1 MSEALPRLR
10 ELFIPHHLPNLIRAI
25 LARPRL
31 VMWLQIAL
39 VAYLMMFLAAPPAMA
54 APPNPLEA
62 LDRADSAGYQISNY
76 NVEYLIDQ
84 LSLDAPGQ
92 NMTAWFVKFVWDGYR
107 YGIGAAA
114 LIIDLALG
122 FGWLDYLTYPVEQT
136 AEVLDK
142 LLDQIPAAR
151 EFLITLA
158 IGWGITRMWLG
169 QAARGLTDM
178 VGSMAAWG
186 ISAAILVNPVTWL
199 TGPEGVLPKTKEA
212 GQQFS
217 AQLVDP
223 DAAAGAADPA
233 DAAGSLA
240 QQIATIFVRKP
251 HQFVAYG
258 GLSDGGG
265 CEQTYNDNLTNS
277 GKDLANAMLKCWPD
291 AESTIKNPSTVTL
304 LTAVIIAFGALI
316 LIGIAVLCSAVIL
329 YEVVNILIAGIQ
341 LVWELFRSVGPGGS
355 YLGLFGQFWNVVE
368 SILAMLF
375 VIMINALYLG
385 VVTYTFTNW
394 EEEMITMFLIVDV
407 ILLVMIA
414 VILRTRAKLRKHFE
428 RMKERTRAKGKN
440 APVPQRLQSMGRGG
454 FAAGVSTAAGSK
466 FANVAG
472 RAGSRVARG
481 AVGVG
486 RRAGGM
492 ALAPARAATRT
503 VSRPGF
509 MGARLGSGMLH
520 KAGIHDKASH
530 RKIRG
535 VAHSMGERKWRKKE
549 AKRAEKR
556 EMRQERRVRG
566 KHWTWGGGTRDVEQR
581 AAMQERNLSA
591 APGSRGKRP
600 QRRSSA
606 QPGPE
611 QEPRPSRRRSSAP
624 SSRQQGSADTASR
637 HANPGQ
643 DSAKRPGRSQAP
655 ASRSGARATPQP
667 GRSQPGTSGGTGSAK
682 DRLNAKMRSR
692 ARSTG
697 PRPQTTRRVR
707 QAADRARSSAA

>member
-1 MSEALPRLR
+1 MSEAFPRLR
-10 ELFIPHHLPNLIRAI
+10 ELFLPHHLPNLIRAI

-31 VMWLQIAL
+31 FMWLQIAL
-39 VAYLMMFLAAPPAMA
+39 IAYLTMFLAAPPAMA
-54 APPNPLEA
+54 APPNPLAA
-62 LDRADSAGYQISNY
+62 LDRADSSGYLISNY

-92 NMTAWFVKFVWDGYR
+92 NMTAWFVKLVWDGYR

-151 EFLITLA
+151 ELLITLA
-158 IGWGITRMWLG
+158 IGWGVTRMWMG

-199 TGPEGVLPKTKEA
+199 TGPNGILPRTKEA

-217 AQLVDP
+217 AHLVDP
-223 DAAAGAADPA
+223 EAAAGTADTA
-233 DAAGSLA
+233 NASGSLA
-240 QQIATIFVRKP
+240 EQIATIFVRKP

-258 GLSDGGG
+258 GLADGGG
-265 CEQTYNDNLTNS
+265 CEETYNENLTNS

-291 AESTIKNPSTVTL
+291 AEATVKNPSTATL
-304 LTAVIIAFGALI
+304 LTALIIFVGALI

-341 LVWELFRSVGPGGS
+341 LVWELFRAVGPGGS
-355 YLGLFGQFWNVVE
+355 YLGLLGQGWNVVE

-375 VIMINALYLG
+375 VIMLNSLYLG
-385 VVTYTFTNW
+385 VVMYTFTNW
-394 EEEMITMFLIVDV
+394 DENMITMFLVVDV

-414 VILRTRAKLRKHFE
+414 VLLRTRAKLRKHFE

-466 FANVAG
+466 VAHVAG

-481 AVGVG
+481 TAGVG
-486 RRAGGM
+486 RRAGGL
-492 ALAPARAATRT
+492 ALAPARGATRT

-509 MGARLGSGMLH
+509 MAARLGSGMLH

-530 RKIRG
+530 RKIQG

-549 AKRAEKR
+549 AKRTEKR
-556 EMRQERRVRG
+556 ELRQERRVRG
-566 KHWTWGGGTRDVEQR
+566 KHWTWAGGTRDVEQR
-581 AAMQERNLSA
+581 AAGQEQKLSA
-591 APGSRGKRP
+591 APGNRGKRP
-600 QRRSSA
+600 QRRTSA

-611 QEPRPSRRRSSAP
+611 QEPRSHRRRSSPP
-624 SSRQQGSADTASR
+624 STRQQGPTGASSSTA
-637 HANPGQ
+637 APGPA
-643 DSAKRPGRSQAP
+643 SAKRSGRAQAP
-655 ASRSGARATPQP
+655 ASRSGGRTAAQP
-667 GRSQPGTSGGTGSAK
+667 GRAQPGTGGGTGTAK
-682 DRLNAKMRSR
+682 DRLHTKMRSR

-697 PRPQTTRRVR
+697 PRPQTTRRIR
-707 QAADRARSSAA
+707 HARGRSGSSAA

>member
-1 MSEALPRLR
+1 MSEALPRMR
-10 ELFIPHHLPNLIRAI
+10 ELFFPHHLPNLIRAI
-25 LARPRL
+25 LSRPRL

-39 VAYLMMFLAAPPAMA
+39 VIYLMMFLAAPPAMA

-62 LDRADSAGYQISNY
+62 LDRVDSTGYRISNY

-92 NMTAWFVKFVWDGYR
+92 NMTSWFVKFVWDGYR

-122 FGWLDYLTYPVEQT
+122 FGWLDYLSYPIEQT

-151 EFLITLA
+151 ELLITLA
-158 IGWGITRMWLG
+158 IGWGLFRMWMG
-169 QAARGLTDM
+169 QAARGLMDM
-178 VGSMAAWG
+178 FGSMAAWG
-186 ISAAILVNPVTWL
+186 ISAAFLVNPVTWL
-199 TGPEGVLPKTKEA
+199 TGPEGVIPRTKEA

-223 DAAAGAADPA
+223 DAAVGEVEAA

-265 CEQTYNDNLTNS
+265 CEQTYDENLTSS

-291 AESTIKNPSTVTL
+291 AETTIKNPSTVTL
-304 LTAVIIAFGALI
+304 LTAVIIAVGSII

-329 YEVVNILIAGIQ
+329 YEVVNILIAGVQ
-341 LVWELFRSVGPGGS
+341 LVWELFRAVGPGGS
-355 YLGLFGQFWNVVE
+355 YLGLLGQFWNVAE

-385 VVTYTFTNW
+385 VVTYTFDNW
-394 EEEMITMFLIVDV
+394 DESMITMFLVVDV

-414 VILRTRAKLRKHFE
+414 VIVRHRAKIRKHFE
-428 RMKERTRAKGKN
+428 RMKERTRAQGKQ

-466 FANVAG
+466 VAYAAG

-509 MGARLGSGMLH
+509 MAARLGSGMLH
-520 KAGIHDKASH
+520 KAGIHDRASH

-535 VAHSMGERKWRKKE
+535 LAYSRGERKWRKKE
-549 AKRAEKR
+549 AKRTEKR
-556 EMRQERRVRG
+556 ELRQERRVRG

-581 AAMQERNLSA
+581 ATAGQERKLSA
-591 APGSRGKRP
+591 APGGHGKRP

-606 QPGPE
+606 KPGPE
-611 QEPRPSRRRSSAP
+611 QEPRSPRRRSSSP
-624 SSRQQGSADTASR
+624 SSRRQGSTDPASR
-637 HANPGQ
+637 SASPGP
-643 DSAKRPGRSQAP
+643 DSAKRSGRAQTSTSRPGDRKTA
-655 ASRSGARATPQP
+655 QP
-667 GRSQPGTSGGTGSAK
+667 GAGGGGTSPK

-697 PRPQTTRRVR
+697 PRPQASRRLR
-707 QAADRARSSAA
+707 QAGNRSRSTRA